1 MAPQVQINIFFT
13 YIYTDVGVG
22 KDGVLAPYETLI
34 PLYLP
39 NTDLVNVISN
49 SVLHGDIGRQ
59 GWYLHP
65 YFLSNPLHRRD
76 NTASRVSISHC
87 SYTLWGD
94 RYNYAL
100 FIGQHGLCT
109 EVTRSHSTVN
119 SPTQCT
125 VTKRRP
131 SL

>member
-1 MAPQVQINIFFT
+1 MAPQVQINIFT

-49 SVLHGDIGRQ
+49 SVLHG
-59 GWYLHP
+59 HP
-65 YFLSNPLHRRD
+65 VDRAGIFTLILSNPLHRRD

-87 SYTLWGD
+87 SGTLCGV
-94 RYNYAL
+94 R
-100 FIGQHGLCT
+100 
-109 EVTRSHSTVN
+109 
-119 SPTQCT
+119 
-125 VTKRRP
+125 
-131 SL
+131 